1 MTFKIMMTT
10 SAKDLRSTL
19 DEMSI
24 FLTVEVGD
32 SFTGIYKGFKQI
44 PSRFEPDKQTIEL
57 YFEINDSKKTL
68 TSTSL
73 ARFLVEGDI
82 RPGDNLKVTK
92 VAKKGNQVTWSVEKL
107 SETINKVGL

>member
-1 MTFKIMMTT
+1 MTT
-10 SAKDLRSTL
+10 PAKDLKSTL

-24 FLTVEVGD
+24 YLTVEIGD

-44 PSRFEPDKQTIEL
+44 PSRFEPDKQSIEL
-57 YFEINDSKKTL
+57 YFGMNDRTKTL

-73 ARFLVEGDI
+73 ARFIVEGNI
-82 RPGDNLKVTK
+82 HTGDNLKVTK

-107 SETINKVGL
+107 SETVNES

>member
-1 MTFKIMMTT
+1 MTT
-10 SAKDLRSTL
+10 LAKDLKSTL

-44 PSRFEPDKQTIEL
+44 PSRFEPDKQSIEL
-57 YFEINDSKKTL
+57 YFGMKDLTKTL

-82 RPGDNLKVTK
+82 NPGDNLKITK

-107 SETINKVGL
+107 SETVNES